1 MNLERQ
7 MEFLAI
13 GLSEMDSPTRRRS
26 LKEFKS
32 NNSDQIDIIQGMH
45 SF

>member
-13 GLSEMDSPTRRRS
+13 GLSAMDFPTRGRS

-32 NNSDQIDIIQGMH
+32 NNFDQIDIIQGMH